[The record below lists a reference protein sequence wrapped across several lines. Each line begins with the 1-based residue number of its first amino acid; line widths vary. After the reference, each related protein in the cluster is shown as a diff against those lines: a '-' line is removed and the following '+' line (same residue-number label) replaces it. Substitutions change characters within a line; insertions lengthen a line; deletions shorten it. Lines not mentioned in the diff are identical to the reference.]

1 MNLLNIQPIAKMWK
15 GNLENIFTV
24 MSTPACLLLIPLG
37 SSTLWEVLIICI
49 PIHFTELI
57 SIPKSCWY
65 HSTPATVPF
74 HCHRNQCDRQTGN
87 IFIFPNRKREEQPI
101 KATSVHLQLFRW
113 MATPAAE
120 DSQQVGP
127 KNILPMLRDAC
138 DTPKKGSLLS
148 PHFLSSLSFSS
159 NHQQYTQITATLSS
173 PE

>member
-1 MNLLNIQPIAKMWK
+1 MTLLKEDEGLATDA
-15 GNLENIFTV
+15 FTQHPTYCKNV
-24 MSTPACLLLIPLG
+24 KRSFRKHIHSKSTPACLLLIPLW
-37 SSTLWEVLIICI
+37 LLYCWWEVVIICI

-74 HCHRNQCDRQTGN
+74 HCHRNHRDQQTGN

-101 KATSVHLQLFRW
+101 KATSVHLQLCRW

-127 KNILPMLRDAC
+127 QNILPMLGC
-138 DTPKKGSLLS
+138 LW
-148 PHFLSSLSFSS
+148 
-159 NHQQYTQITATLSS
+159 YTQEGIIA
-173 PE
+173 